1 MAISLPD
8 TSLPKKGPGSLPTA
22 ANDLDIQQTHQHHS
36 LASNSEDDLSISE
49 ATFVSEAIDSL
60 SISKQ
65 QIVDGI
71 VGLYVE
77 QIDDWTTRLASYV
90 KGATGTI
97 ETGHGSHKSQ
107 DLSYVPAGST
117 SCPSQKRKRQVGDGR
132 DEDREDDD
140 SDSRGKKP
148 KPDNDAKDGNCAPL
162 ACPCYKFD
170 RWPCELRSCKG
181 PEWPMVVR
189 VKYGA
194 TRTLFVQSSC
204 LHNKREHVYRC
215 HSVPK
220 YICIRCQRDLK
231 TAALLQD
238 HAQEA
243 QSCEQQTPRFTYQA
257 GQVLESNLRNRQ
269 GLNKLDRLEKWRKA
283 YKMIFDVEDSHIP
296 DPRMGFGDKSTPES
310 LGDFLRRGM
319 PGQIRRLAT
328 AEVDRLFVPQ
338 AEACQALMVKLI
350 VGLERPPGQRFRACM
365 NKPPTTRGRCIRTI
379 SGVPPA
385 GVPIS
390 SPFSPSQ
397 GPSGFSLPSSGHE
410 NTPMSSDG
418 QPGSSRVDSAQSR
431 ILRPHQHRPSR
442 ETHERGREVL
452 FDRAH
457 ECPKPSGLGNTIARD
472 LLNL

>member
-22 ANDLDIQQTHQHHS
+22 ASDLDIQRTHQHHS

-60 SISKQ
+60 SIRKQ

-77 QIDDWTTRLASYV
+77 QIDDWTARLASYV

-117 SCPSQKRKRQVGDGR
+117 SCPSQKRKRQEGDGR

-148 KPDNDAKDGNCAPL
+148 KPDNDTKDGNCAPL
-162 ACPCYKFD
+162 ACPYYKFD

-181 PEWPMVVR
+181 PGWPTVVR
-189 VKYGA
+189 VK
-194 TRTLFVQSSC
+194 
-204 LHNKREHVYRC
+204 EHVYRC

-231 TAALLQD
+231 TAAMLQD

-243 QSCEQQTPRFTYQA
+243 QSCEQQTPRFTYQV

-269 GLNKLDRLEKWRKA
+269 GLNKLDRLEKWRKV

-338 AEACQALMVKLI
+338 AEACQADEVS
-350 VGLERPPGQRFRACM
+350 GLHEQTSDNTRPVYRDHFWCTPRGCSHQFAIFTVTGAVRVLAAVFR
-365 NKPPTTRGRCIRTI
+365 
-379 SGVPPA
+379 
-385 GVPIS
+385 
-390 SPFSPSQ
+390 
-397 GPSGFSLPSSGHE
+397 
-410 NTPMSSDG
+410 
-418 QPGSSRVDSAQSR
+418 
-431 ILRPHQHRPSR
+431 SR
-442 ETHERGREVL
+442 EYTHELGRPG
-452 FDRAH
+452 F
-457 ECPKPSGLGNTIARD
+457 CD
-472 LLNL
+472 LTSTGPAERRTKEDEKFYLIELTSAPNPMGWAIL